1 MYQKFKEKLLTDF
14 EIKRDVIVASKQYS
28 MRESLFGIR
37 NRDDKVYEQILLEFE
52 RITLNSTNELVL
64 EIFKKHNITAYKSKE
79 ISSYCIAVE
88 TKEEKHY
95 IVIINKPQSIN
106 SERMHMIIEKIRME
120 NCPVTFVFLL
130 KDTLENHNAMLQIER
145 QFYVD
150 TITEEKRSEFS
161 CLLFTEFLL
170 KFFGQAE
177 LDSFSEMLE
186 EFNNDFHN
194 VIGYQI
200 TELCTPKNLNILRSE
215 LNDELK
221 SFNYDKIKQK
231 PYVRSNNRSF
241 SQSDFEK
248 NFEKMRSMFID
259 NKRYELLLSNAD
271 FAKSFL
277 TSEWLYKK
285 YVTLDKLDNTFIVA
299 GYLKSIEQLL
309 WDIIVLTGVGR
320 KIKDV
325 KITTKEDD
333 TIDKTLGALE
343 WFIGSWYNSNLYL
356 NSFVGD
362 KNEVVDY
369 LRAQIADWR
378 ANRRNGY
385 FHKHEL
391 SHKKN
396 VDLIREETW
405 FLYFLILGSLKLSND
420 QVKKIAN

>member
-1 MYQKFKEKLLTDF
+1 
-14 EIKRDVIVASKQYS
+14 
-28 MRESLFGIR
+28 
-37 NRDDKVYEQILLEFE
+37 
-52 RITLNSTNELVL
+52 
-64 EIFKKHNITAYKSKE
+64 
-79 ISSYCIAVE
+79 
-88 TKEEKHY
+88 
-95 IVIINKPQSIN
+95 
-106 SERMHMIIEKIRME
+106 
-120 NCPVTFVFLL
+120 LL

-325 KITTKEDD
+325 KITTKEDN